1 MSSHSLPAQQEAND
15 VESESIEEIWLSY
28 IRSHLPYI
36 TIAFDF

>member
-15 VESESIEEIWLSY
+15 VESESIEIWLSY